1 MYTRYGGDV
10 PESIALDGVANKTI
24 FTGFI
29 GNPIYTFRKWWIDR
43 QIDKRDGLVDAK
55 NMVELRLMELRN
67 LESGNEDNEQLKKQI
82 VYYEEKLAS
91 MDAKIARLESVD

>member
-1 MYTRYGGDV
+1 
-10 PESIALDGVANKTI
+10 
-24 FTGFI
+24 
-29 GNPIYTFRKWWIDR
+29 
-43 QIDKRDGLVDAK
+43 
-55 NMVELRLMELRN
+55 MELRN